1 MNKDKITKYQWKK
14 YLQVQRSGIIN
25 MNDKRTGAFL
35 IRETQEVY
43 ETIFN
48 NYSYLLEKYGNL

>member
-25 MNDKRTGAFL
+25 MNDIRKGAFL

-43 ETIFN
+43 ETIIY
-48 NYSYLLEKYGNL
+48 NYSYLREKYGN

>member
-1 MNKDKITKYQWKK
+1 MNKNKITKYQWKK

-25 MNDKRTGAFL
+25 MNDIRTGAFL

-43 ETIFN
+43 ETIVN
-48 NYSYLLEKYGNL
+48 NYSYLRDKYGN

>member
-25 MNDKRTGAFL
+25 MNDKLKGAFL
-35 IRETQEVY
+35 IGETKEVY
-43 ETIFN
+43 ETIII
-48 NYSYLLEKYGNL
+48 NYSYLRDKYGN

>member
-1 MNKDKITKYQWKK
+1 MFRMDKAYRDNGIAWIIIYH
-14 YLQVQRSGIIN
+14 IIN

-48 NYSYLLEKYGNL
+48 NYSYLREKYGNL